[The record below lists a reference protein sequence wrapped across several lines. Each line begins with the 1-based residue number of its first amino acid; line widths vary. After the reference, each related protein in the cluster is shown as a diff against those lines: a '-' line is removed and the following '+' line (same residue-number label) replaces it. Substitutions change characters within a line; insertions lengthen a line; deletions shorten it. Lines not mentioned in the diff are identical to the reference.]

1 MATKKPVD
9 IVEPLEWVTRTKTW
23 RKRGDSMKALDALY
37 AAWHADRMNL
47 AKRTDLQ
54 TALENYC
61 NEKGNGHWDRVDRNV
76 ASNGLMKYIYTIC
89 KVPSATVA
97 RAQTAINTV
106 DIPSSRYGVL
116 YLLGNIDI
124 QMNKLSIALE
134 GVGAVGGAIGSGFA
148 TDTTQLHSAEL
159 SERQAWGNTDIGMGP
174 ITLKETSWGDVNE
187 SASGL
192 MGTASGIA
200 STTGTRN
207 VGGPQHFR
215 RTYQP
220 PRAPGLQRTSRGTA
234 PPPPLTPKPTM
245 GGVGLPVTRAAL
257 EAMGDHPVVAV
268 TLFPVS
274 AVAVVGSLVVDAMR
288 SLIVKLQELVEGFIE
303 WFKQKIVDDATYPW
317 TLAGSLIKSITMA
330 VVKEVA
336 KAAVPFVSA
345 GKDVLSGL
353 VESFVAIKMKVGAWW
368 ERRKIQIIEGHPEL
382 LASSI
387 EGVMTKGILKGLWT
401 LLKGAVQVALAATVP
416 GAQSLVSAVATG
428 VEWVIKFCFRLYE
441 QSCLNKFLLEAR
453 EALKEER
460 KLTTKVEG
468 QLVLHRTGG
477 LIHDLP
483 KFKAFFQRGCN
494 ASPLIAMLT
503 LNSGICGSLMVM
515 MNMFNDV
522 GVVRQETFDAGN
534 DYFTRL
540 KEYGRD
546 YFQSAGF
553 EFTAVAN
560 SSEESDVRTHQYIS
574 GILSHAVRH
583 HTGSVPPGNTL
594 EGVAVRVGAVIA
606 A

>member
-1 MATKKPVD
+1 MATRKPVD
-9 IVEPLEWVTRTKTW
+9 IVEPAEWVERTKTW
-23 RKRGDSMKALDALY
+23 HKRGDSMKVLDVAY
-37 AAWHADRMNL
+37 ADWFADRKNL
-47 AKRTDLQ
+47 LKRRFLQ
-54 TALENYC
+54 EALEKYC
-61 NEKGNGHWDRVDRNV
+61 NDKGNGHWDKVDRNT

-89 KVPSATVA
+89 KLPDTAVA
-97 RAQTAINTV
+97 RAQTAINTI
-106 DIPSSRYGVL
+106 DIPGSRYGVL

-134 GVGAVGGAIGSGFA
+134 GVGAVGGAVGSGFA
-148 TDTTQLHSAEL
+148 TDTAHLDSAEL
-159 SERQAWGNTDIGMGP
+159 SERQAWGDTDIGMGP
-174 ITLKETSWGDVNE
+174 IKLKEKRWGDVNE
-187 SASGL
+187 MSTGV
-192 MGTASGIA
+192 MGVASGIA

-215 RTYQP
+215 ATYQP
-220 PRAPGLQRTSRGTA
+220 PRAPGLQRTSRG
-234 PPPPLTPKPTM
+234 PKPPPLAPKPTM

-401 LLKGAVQVALAATVP
+401 LLKGAVQVALAATLP

-428 VEWVIKFCFRLYE
+428 VEWVIKFCYRLYE

-460 KLTTKVEG
+460 KLTSKVDG

-560 SSEESDVRTHQYIS
+560 SAEESDVRTHQYIN
-574 GILSHAVRH
+574 GILSHAVKH
-583 HTGSVPPGNTL
+583 HTGPVPPANTL
-594 EGVAVRVGAVIA
+594 EGVAVRAGAIIA